1 MAWLGPSCD
10 AARSISAQSNRTV
23 PVARS
28 YCAAGFTR
36 AAASRTGCG
45 AATLSSEPPPL
56 DGVLLPSAA
65 LTG

>member
-23 PVARS
+23 LVARS
-28 YCAAGFTR
+28 QCAAGFAG
-36 AAASRTGCG
+36 AAASRPGGG
-45 AATLSSEPPPL
+45 AAAPVSGPPSF
-56 DGVLLPSAA
+56 DGASLPSAA